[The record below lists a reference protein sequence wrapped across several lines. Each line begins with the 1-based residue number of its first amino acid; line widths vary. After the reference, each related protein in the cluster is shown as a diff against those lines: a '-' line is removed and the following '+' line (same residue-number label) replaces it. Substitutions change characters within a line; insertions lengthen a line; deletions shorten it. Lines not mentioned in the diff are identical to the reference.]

1 MMKKNLIFVLVMLA
15 MVSRG
20 QNFPTIGTNSSVAV
34 TVNSSGVLQGVGTN
48 IFSSNSGNLNI
59 TLTSLGYVP
68 GGSGT
73 ATNLTGNA
81 LVQATNAANGLL
93 VLANSWTGLNTF
105 SDANI
110 NSGNISPTGG
120 TAATTNWVSANFQT
134 NGQPIQASTVTNLG
148 SAAYSNSAAFYP
160 ATGNPSGFL
169 TNNATRGTVNL
180 NSLSLAGSFS
190 SDNANIFTD
199 GSGNLTAQSLTG
211 SVMATGGNILTN
223 AVATTGTN
231 NAVSVANNTVTV
243 QFNTNLPA
251 SSGGGVTWLV
261 ATNYN
266 IVPDGVTD
274 NTTNMQSFL
283 NKAGALY
290 FPKGNYLAQE
300 LWITNNT
307 RIVGDGAVWIYATN
321 AANTN
326 IFVKCMLNTNI
337 SIEGITFDGQINPS
351 KTTNFITYSGTNS
364 ILQNLGGGKMTYWNP
379 TGFRGGL
386 EVNGHGSG
394 SFKNLTLRNFSRSGF
409 IVYGSQSSTYSMSV
423 NKAEINNVNCYN
435 NFVGVYASGI
445 MSVDNAPYNVLGWYT
460 NEVPGCLPPEY
471 VTLTDLNCYN
481 NTVGAQIDAGNIIV
495 QGGKFSRNIFNIM
508 QLGGVNPCHGTFTGC
523 LFNHADNY
531 AFYSYN
537 NTSGELITGCQFR
550 SGATEAIYLSAC
562 IGYVFQNCQFNYLT
576 ITNVNSYPGDNYF
589 LDNTL
594 DSAWSTVN
602 LSTDGHLIHFHNRR
616 FYTGND
622 SDNDATF
629 GTFSSQN
636 WTNLTGMPVA
646 VNMASATSVAV
657 FNLFGSNLVSAAV
670 SPSYFILQP
679 RGYTTNATG
688 TGSYYGAP

>member
-1 MMKKNLIFVLVMLA
+1 MKKLFLILA
-15 MVSRG
+15 LFSSCFFLEAQPAGFAAGAWESYWWAALGYNSTDAPSFYLNSGISSYTDTNGAAVAAYNAATNFAATNVVSIA
-20 QNFPTIGTNSSVAV
+20 QLPSSV
-34 TVNSSGVLQGVGTN
+34 
-48 IFSSNSGNLNI
+48 
-59 TLTSLGYVP
+59 
-68 GGSGT
+68 
-73 ATNLTGNA
+73 
-81 LVQATNAANGLL
+81 
-93 VLANSWTGLNTF
+93 
-105 SDANI
+105 
-110 NSGNISPTGG
+110 
-120 TAATTNWVSANFQT
+120 
-134 NGQPIQASTVTNLG
+134 
-148 SAAYSNSAAFYP
+148 
-160 ATGNPSGFL
+160 L

-180 NSLSLAGSFS
+180 NSLSLAGSIS
-190 SDNANIFTD
+190 SDNAHIFTD
-199 GSGNLTAQSLTG
+199 GSGNLTASSLTG
-211 SVMATGGNILTN
+211 SITASGGNVVTNNQTGVTLGGSFSGAYSGAYSGALTN
-223 AVATTGTN
+223 ATAASGTN
-231 NAVSVANNTVTV
+231 NAVSVSSGIVTV

-266 IVPDGVTD
+266 IVPNGVTD

-283 NKAGALY
+283 NNAGALY

-351 KTTNFITYSGTNS
+351 KTTNFITYSGTNN
-364 ILQNLGGGKMTYWNP
+364 ILQNLGGSKMIYWNP

-386 EVNGHGSG
+386 EVNGHGRG

-423 NKAEINNVNCYN
+423 DKAEINNVNCYN

-445 MSVDNAPYNVLGWYT
+445 MSLDNAPYNVLGWYT

-471 VTLTDLNCYN
+471 VTLTGLNCYN

-495 QGGKFSRNIFNIM
+495 QGSTFNRNIFNIM

-537 NTSGELITGCQFR
+537 NQSGELIAGCQFR

-562 IGYVFQNCQFNYLT
+562 AGYVFQNCQFNYLT

-589 LDNTL
+589 INNTF
-594 DSAWSTVN
+594 DSAWSSVN

-616 FYTGND
+616 FYNGND

-657 FNLFGSNLVSAAV
+657 FNLFGSNLVSSSV